1 MTVRSIPSEEISC
14 VDFVFDIVQDFVI
27 AVCDD
32 RVAACF
38 EAVDVVD
45 DKRAEKCSAV
55 GKRRFVDDNCRT
67 FCLDAFHYA
76 LDRAL
81 AEIVAVA
88 LHR

>member
-1 MTVRSIPSEEISC
+1 MRSIPPEEIPR

-45 DKRAEKCSAV
+45 DKRAEKCGAV
-55 GKRRFVDDNCRT
+55 GKCRFVDDNCRP
-67 FCLDAFHYA
+67 FCLDALHYT
-76 LDRAL
+76 LNRAL
-81 AEIVAVA
+81 AEVVAVA